1 MPVLP
6 AFLRQTSLA
15 AVALVIGAI
24 VTVVGFGAY
33 FSGNATL
40 NLAGFFYGIPILL
53 IGLALKSAELKPAPF
68 TQPTPPEVLELREK
82 QATDT
87 QNQVR
92 NDVNRYRYAERAHL
106 LEALE
111 YLKLSPNDKERPILE
126 GIREEAV
133 DGAYALILEFDSP
146 LMPLDRWKEKREDMA
161 VFFGPGVR
169 VEVQEPEPEYI
180 DVAIIADPKA

>member
-15 AVALVIGAI
+15 AIALVVGLSLTI
-24 VTVVGFGAY
+24 VGFGAY

-40 NLAGFFYGIPILL
+40 NLAGFFYGIPVLL

-68 TQPTPPEVLELREK
+68 TQPTSPEVLALREA

-92 NDVNRYRYAERAHL
+92 IDVNRYRYAERAHL
-106 LEALE
+106 LEV
-111 YLKLSPNDKERPILE
+111 LKLSPNDKARPILE

-133 DGAYALILEFDSP
+133 EGAYALILEFDSP
-146 LMPLDRWKEKREDMA
+146 LLPLERWQEKRGEMET
-161 VFFGPGVR
+161 FFGPGVQ
-169 VEVQEPEPEYI
+169 VQVQEPEEGFI
-180 DVAIIADPKA
+180 DVAIIAQPKG